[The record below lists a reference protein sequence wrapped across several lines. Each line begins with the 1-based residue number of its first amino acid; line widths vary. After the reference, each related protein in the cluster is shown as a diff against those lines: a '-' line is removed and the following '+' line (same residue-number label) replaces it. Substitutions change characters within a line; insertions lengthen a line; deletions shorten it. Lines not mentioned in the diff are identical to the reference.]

1 MNRMLGL
8 RSEILRAVVLTIA
21 LLGLGT
27 AQAASFDCAKASHP
41 SEKMIC
47 ASPLLSTLDEQ
58 MAAAYGK
65 ARRESPNAEA
75 LKQEQMQWL
84 KEARACTNEPCMMQA
99 YQTRLMAL
107 GFGIAPPAAAAPAA
121 APAAPEAAPAA
132 APAEAPAAAAP
143 EAPPAPVVE
152 APPVMHEEASGALG
166 LAGRMLE
173 HIPGAPVVSDDAS
186 TGTIVL
192 VVILCLVLLVVS
204 FVISFLPTIIAF
216 MRGSEKRIPI
226 LLINI
231 FLSWT
236 VIGWWGALIWAFVS
250 AKRSAK

>member
-1 MNRMLGL
+1 MDGMLGL

-27 AQAASFDCAKASHP
+27 AEAASFDCAKASHP

-107 GFGIAPPAAAAPAA
+107 GFGIAAPAA

-152 APPVMHEEASGALG
+152 APPAMHEEASGALG